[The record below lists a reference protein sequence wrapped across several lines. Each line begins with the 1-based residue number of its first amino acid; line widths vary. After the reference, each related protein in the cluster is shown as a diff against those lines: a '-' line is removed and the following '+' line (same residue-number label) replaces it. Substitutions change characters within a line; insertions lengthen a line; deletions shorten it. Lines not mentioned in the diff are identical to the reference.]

1 MRKESLHNGLRRAFG
16 ALFLLLIAAAPL
28 RAQYESFGTEPLR
41 IQWQQIKGANYDV
54 IFPQGMDSLARRY
67 LYLFEASRN
76 QAGGLMRIEVPKVPL
91 ILHPYALSPVSS
103 PAWAPKR
110 LELFTTPTGAEHF
123 ALNHERY
130 LALRNNVRLAFMGHY
145 ESYAFNV
152 LKYVYG
158 QQSVAFGV
166 GFKPTVWQAVSSA
179 DSFVSDMTLSG
190 PGRNAE
196 YLMFWRAAF
205 VTGDWRLYDHWH
217 FGSYQRYMPDDKSMG
232 YLLVSDIRL
241 FDDRYYGIGDATTI
255 QMRDWWDLFGV
266 WNRSF
271 LEATGRTVRKHWRNV
286 ACNYA
291 PLWYDQDL
299 QRAPFTPNEPLLGV
313 PKIYTEY
320 HDLAPTSA
328 GLFATQRG
336 YNHANR
342 LVRLDEAGG
351 VHRHRAFSRQASR
364 IVTDGVTLY
373 WSEIVPDARYELVE
387 YSVLRSYDT
396 QSHKTRTLTRRTR
409 LFNPS
414 VTPEGGQLWAVEQL
428 PEGGSAAVLVD
439 AATGD
444 EEERIEAPQGCTLV
458 EVLQVGETLYATG
471 ITEAG
476 MALMRFAPASLAW
489 SCADDDGLLAKPRW
503 QTCIAPQNSYLQQLS
518 RLGDDLC
525 FVSDQDGV
533 NGIYRYGTSDGR
545 VTEIVHSRFGAF
557 HPVESDG
564 ALYYSDYDVK
574 GHRPVRTPLGALSAR
589 PATLSGDRAGAFA
602 IADREAAQAAAPLAA
617 AALSPEEDA
626 ALRAAIDTLTGQPYR
641 RRANLFKLH
650 SWAPFYASVSRAM
663 ASKFEP
669 IYQLINPGFTL
680 LSQNEL
686 GTMVATMGYG
696 WHYARFQKGSPRHSF
711 HSAHFSMTYSGLYPV
726 FDFNVDFNDRYC
738 NDIGLG
744 GDPVS
749 PTPPPTDFNTTRPS
763 LDISLRTSIPWNFSR
778 GGWQRGL
785 TPELTLYFSNER
797 IEDVGRH
804 HDMPLLGWTAGL
816 SGYTRL
822 EKARRHLSPRL
833 GLGGAVR
840 YSEAAWVPGDP
851 AYSRVLSARLYG
863 WLPGIL
869 PSHSLR
875 IDMQG
880 WRDFGLYN
888 STSAIGGVDRLRPR
902 FPRGYE
908 SALAKTLDLEGV
920 ATASLDYGFTI
931 PLGDITWPWLYY
943 LMRLQVVP
951 FADVAVSNSVVPL
964 PAGAVLSDS
973 APRLNQWT
981 AMRAAG
987 GLPTETLYGYRQL
1000 FGSFGADIL
1009 VNAHFF
1015 RIGAELN
1022 LGVRV
1027 AFPYNAAPSATTA
1040 GTSSPAYAAP
1050 GAPSGAGP
1058 GSYPL
1063 GGTGGFRAPTIS
1075 FILSN
1080 NL

>member
-1 MRKESLHNGLRRAFG
+1 MFTEKRLNGLRRFFVAFV
-16 ALFLLLIAAAPL
+16 LLLSAAAPL
-28 RAQYESFGTEPLR
+28 RAQYESFGTEPLG
-41 IQWQQIKGANYDV
+41 IQWRQIKGVNYDV
-54 IFPQGMDSLARRY
+54 VYPQGLDSLARRY
-67 LYLFEASRN
+67 LYLFESSRN
-76 QAGGLMRIEVPKVPL
+76 QAGDLLRIEVPRVPL
-91 ILHPYALSPVSS
+91 ILHPYALSKVSS
-103 PAWAPKR
+103 PTWAPKR
-110 LELFTTPTGAEHF
+110 LELFPTPGNAEHF
-123 ALNHERY
+123 ALNHDRY
-130 LALRNNVRLAFMGHY
+130 LALRNNVRLAYMGHY
-145 ESYAFNV
+145 QTYAFNV
-152 LKYVYG
+152 LRHVYG
-158 QQSVAFGV
+158 DQSVAFGI

-179 DSFVSDMTLSG
+179 DSFVSDATLSG
-190 PGRNAE
+190 AGRNAE

-241 FDDRYYGIGDATTI
+241 FADKYHGVGDALTI
-255 QMRDWWDLFGV
+255 QMRDWWDFFGV

-291 PLWYDQDL
+291 PMWYDQDL
-299 QRAPFTPNEPLLGV
+299 QRAPFTHFEPLADI
-313 PKIYTEY
+313 PAIYT
-320 HDLAPTSA
+320 DFRNLTPTVN
-328 GLFATQRG
+328 GLFATQSG

-342 LVRLDEAGG
+342 LIRLDDSGKA
-351 VHRHRAFSRQASR
+351 HRQRAFSQQASR
-364 IVTDGVTLY
+364 IVTDGGKLY

-396 QSHKTRTLTRRTR
+396 KSHRTRTLTHRTR
-409 LFNPS
+409 LFNPTVS
-414 VTPEGGQLWAVEQL
+414 PEGDRLWAVEYA

-439 AATGD
+439 AATGS
-444 EEERIEAPQGCTLV
+444 ILYQLPAPQGCRLV
-458 EVLQVGETLYATG
+458 EALQVGDMLYATG
-471 ITEAG
+471 ITEEG
-476 MALMRFAPASLAW
+476 MALLRISPTAGEGT
-489 SCADDDGLLAKPRW
+489 CADDSSCDAAASW
-503 QTCIAPQNSYLQQLS
+503 QICIAPQNSYLQQLS
-518 RLGDDLC
+518 RQGDDLC

-533 NGIYRYGTSDGR
+533 NCIYRYDTATGAVR
-545 VTEIVHSRFGAF
+545 EIVHSRFGAF
-557 HPVESDG
+557 NPVVADD
-564 ALYYSDYDVK
+564 ALYWSDYSVK
-574 GHRPVRTPLGALSAR
+574 GHRPVRAQLAALDAR
-589 PATLSGDRAGAFA
+589 PAILSGDRAGAFQ

-617 AALSPEEDA
+617 KALTPAEDA
-626 ALRAAIDTLTGQPYR
+626 ALLASIDTLTEHAYR
-641 RRANLFKLH
+641 RGANLFKIH

-686 GTMVATMGYG
+686 GTAVASLGYG
-696 WHYARFQKGSPRHSF
+696 WHYARYQKGSPRHSF

-726 FDFNVDFNDRYC
+726 FDFNVDFNDRYR
-738 NDIGLG
+738 NDIVLG
-744 GDPVS
+744 GDPVE
-749 PTPPPTDFNTTRPS
+749 PAPGAAPPDFNTTIPS

-785 TPELTLYFSNER
+785 TPEVTLFFSNDR
-797 IEDVGRH
+797 IQYKLSEG
-804 HDMPLLGWTAGL
+804 PLLGWTAGL

-840 YSEAAWVPGDP
+840 YSEAAWVPGDA
-851 AYSRVLSARLYG
+851 AYSRVLSTRLYG

-875 IDMQG
+875 VDAQW
-880 WRDFGLYN
+880 WRDYGIYN

-908 SALAKTLDLEGV
+908 SELAKNLNLEGV
-920 ATASLDYGFTI
+920 ASASVDYGFTI
-931 PLGDITWPWLYY
+931 PLGDVTWPWLYY

-951 FADVAVSNSVVPL
+951 FADVAVAHSVTPIA
-964 PAGAVLSDS
+964 AGAVLDDNILL
-973 APRLNQWT
+973 LNQH
-981 AMRAAG
+981 G
-987 GLPTETLYGYRQL
+987 PVPLYGYKQL
-1000 FGSFGADIL
+1000 FSSFGTDLL

-1022 LGVRV
+1022 LGVRI
-1027 AFPYNAAPSATTA
+1027 AFPYNYIANANGIGGHAGFAAPA
-1040 GTSSPAYAAP
+1040 
-1050 GAPSGAGP
+1050 
-1058 GSYPL
+1058 
-1063 GGTGGFRAPTIS
+1063 IS

>member
-1 MRKESLHNGLRRAFG
+1 MFAEKRHNPLRRAFLV
-16 ALFLLLIAAAPL
+16 ALLLLTAAAPL
-28 RAQYESFGTEPLR
+28 RAQYESFGTEPLKV
-41 IQWQQIKGANYDV
+41 QWRQLQGANYSV
-54 IFPQGMDSLARRY
+54 VYPQGLDSLARRY
-67 LYLFEASRN
+67 LYLFESSRA
-76 QAGGLMRIEVPKVPL
+76 QAGDLLRIEVPKVPL
-91 ILHPYALSPVSS
+91 ILHPYALTPASSPV
-103 PAWAPKR
+103 WAPRR
-110 LELFTTPTGAEHF
+110 LELFPTPSGSEHF
-123 ALNHERY
+123 ALNHDRY

-145 ESYAFNV
+145 QTHAFKA
-152 LKYVYG
+152 LHYVYG
-158 QQSVAFGV
+158 DQSVAFGI

-205 VTGDWRLYDHWH
+205 VTGDRRIYDHWH
-217 FGSYQRYMPDDKSMG
+217 FGSYRNYMPNDKSMG

-241 FDDRYYGIGDATTI
+241 YADKYHGVGDATTI

-286 ACNYA
+286 ASNYA
-291 PLWYDQDL
+291 PMWYDQDL
-299 QRAPFTPNEPLLGV
+299 QRAPFTKFEPLADV
-313 PKIYTEY
+313 PAIYTDY
-320 HDLAPTSA
+320 RNLAPTAA
-328 GLFATQRG
+328 GLFATQSG

-342 LVRLDEAGG
+342 LVRLDDSGKA
-351 VHRHRAFSRQASR
+351 HRRRAFSQQASR
-364 IVTDGVTLY
+364 IVTDGRKLY

-396 QSHKTRTLTRRTR
+396 KSRRTRTLTHRTR

-414 VTPEGGQLWAVEQL
+414 VTENGVSLWAVEYA
-428 PEGGSAAVLVD
+428 PEGGSSALLLD
-439 AATGD
+439 AATGR
-444 EEERIEAPQGCTLV
+444 EQFRLEAPQGCSLV

-476 MALMRFAPASLAW
+476 MALMKISPEACVET
-489 SCADDDGLLAKPRW
+489 CADDEKAAAAATW
-503 QTCIAPQNSYLQQLS
+503 QNCIAPQNSYLQQLS
-518 RLGDDLC
+518 RMGDDLC

-533 NGIYRYGTSDGR
+533 CCIYRYGVADGR

-557 HPVESDG
+557 NPVVSGEE
-564 ALYYSDYDVK
+564 LYWSDYGVK
-574 GHRPVRTPLGALSAR
+574 GHRPVRTPLAALEAR
-589 PATLSGDRAGAFA
+589 PATLSGPRAGAFR

-617 AALSPEEDA
+617 AALTPSEDA
-626 ALRAAIDTLTGQPYR
+626 ALRASIDTLTEQPYN
-641 RRANLFKLH
+641 RASNLFKIH

-663 ASKFEP
+663 ASRFEP
-669 IYQLINPGFTL
+669 VYQLISPGFTL

-686 GTMVATMGYG
+686 GTMTASLGYG
-696 WHYARFQKGSPRHSF
+696 WHYARYQQGSPRHSF

-726 FDFNVDFNDRYC
+726 FDFNVDFNDRYR
-738 NDIGLG
+738 NDIVLG
-744 GDPVS
+744 GDPVE
-749 PTPPPTDFNTTRPS
+749 PAPGAAPLDFNTRIPS
-763 LDISLRTSIPWNFSR
+763 LDLSLRTSIPWNFSS

-785 TPELTLYFSNER
+785 TPEVTLFFSNDR
-797 IEDVGRH
+797 IQYNSNEG
-804 HDMPLLGWTAGL
+804 PLLGWTAGL

-833 GLGGAVR
+833 GLGGSVR
-840 YSEAAWVPGDP
+840 YSEAAWVPGDA
-851 AYSRVLSARLYG
+851 AYSRVLSTRLYG

-875 IDMQG
+875 LDAQW
-880 WRDFGLYN
+880 WRDYGIYN

-908 SALAKTLDLEGV
+908 SGLAKNLNLEGV
-920 ATASLDYGFTI
+920 ASASLDYGFTI
-931 PLGDITWPWLYY
+931 PLGDVTWPWLYY

-951 FADVAVSNSVVPL
+951 FADVAIAHSVTPIA
-964 PAGAVLSDS
+964 AGTVLDDQS
-973 APRLNQWT
+973 PRLNQWASLWT
-981 AMRAAG
+981 AAG
-987 GLPTETLYGYRQL
+987 LPAGTLTGYKQL
-1000 FGSFGADIL
+1000 FTSFGTDLL

-1022 LGVRV
+1022 MGVRI
-1027 AFPYNAAPSATTA
+1027 AFPCNYIANADGIGGHAGFAAPA
-1040 GTSSPAYAAP
+1040 
-1050 GAPSGAGP
+1050 
-1058 GSYPL
+1058 
-1063 GGTGGFRAPTIS
+1063 IS